1 MTYSSGSTILAT
13 DYNGFASTTVGAN
26 VNAIYNT
33 AYNQGSVATV
43 SVGGTVTATQW
54 ATLNNTITTLANHQ
68 GTSITSRTSPVAGNT
83 IAILSNLNTD
93 ITSLNTN
100 KYNAYASGAQNIGWT
115 GTASKTTATGS
126 GGTTWTITFTDTVT
140 FANANAATYFW
151 NCGGLVKIQFSKTST
166 GTDSDAD
173 WNTFVNSTCANAVYI
188 SADSTVKTIGAL
200 ASVGGTFKTG
210 GTGTPTTILANT
222 GWNQLTS
229 TPVTVYKQFD
239 TVYTYTG
246 DYVQVNA
253 SANTTALVLTKIGRA
268 HV

>member
-1 MTYSSGSTILAT
+1 M
-13 DYNGFASTTVGAN
+13 
-26 VNAIYNT
+26 
-33 AYNQGSVATV
+33 
-43 SVGGTVTATQW
+43 
-54 ATLNNTITTLANHQ
+54 
-68 GTSITSRTSPVAGNT
+68 
-83 IAILSNLNTD
+83 
-93 ITSLNTN
+93 
-100 KYNAYASGAQNIGWT
+100 
-115 GTASKTTATGS
+115 TASKTTATGS

-253 SANTTALVLTKIGRA
+253 SANTTALVLTTTWVSAARTAPGESRNISGGTA
-268 HV
+268 TTGITFGSAPTTVVTTLSPETTYLSNVWGTTTIVSSVA